1 MCLTVMYS
9 RDRRLTL
16 GDVDSE
22 RALGDLLAGKQD
34 VDGVRSLHHRPIRAT
49 ENGVAL
55 VLQDELHRVF
65 LALRIDDDHADV
77 TVAGT

>member
-1 MCLTVMYS
+1 MYNQ
-9 RDRRLTL
+9 DRWLTL

-22 RALGDLLAGKQD
+22 RALGDLLASKQD
-34 VDGVRSLHHRPIRAT
+34 VDGVRSLHHGTIRAT

-55 VLQDELHRVF
+55 VLQDELHCVL

-77 TVAGT
+77 TIAGT

>member
-9 RDRRLTL
+9 RDRWLTL

-34 VDGVRSLHHRPIRAT
+34 VNGVRSLHHGAIRAT
-49 ENGVAL
+49 ENGIAL
-55 VLQDELHRVF
+55 VLQDELHRVL
-65 LALRIDDDHADV
+65 LALRVDDDHADV